1 MKPPRGEDD
10 PRDLSDDMA
19 ILDPL
24 KSFNLQKVPKSVSQ
38 TNSSSLPM
46 LRNLGDIYRQGK
58 VLCSAISQSTKNK
71 WRKQIHE
78 IRKGNTT

>member
-24 KSFNLQKVPKSVSQ
+24 KSFNLQKSPEVGEP
-38 TNSSSLPM
+38 
-46 LRNLGDIYRQGK
+46 
-58 VLCSAISQSTKNK
+58 NK
-71 WRKQIHE
+71 
-78 IRKGNTT
+78 